1 MGVLL
6 ASLVRLYTIVIVV
19 RIVLSWFP
27 PGGGAMSMVHD
38 WLYRIT
44 EPVLGP
50 VRRRLPP
57 LGGLDLSPIVVL
69 LFLQLIVVPLLIRI

>member
-1 MGVLL
+1 MGLLL
-6 ASLVRLYTIVIVV
+6 ANLVRLYTIVIVIRV
-19 RIVLSWFP
+19 VMSWFP
-27 PGGGAMSMVHD
+27 VSGGLMSIVAD
-38 WLYRIT
+38 WLSRIT

-69 LFLQLIVVPLLIRI
+69 LLLQVVVIPLLLRL